1 MNAAAANHLMKIGV
15 SFERQGSGAHEQMR
29 VGQANTAP
37 ACGFNYLARPLHVNV
52 ERHEVGW
59 HMADL
64 KSIPK
69 PSFRVIELS
78 LSFHFPSSH

>member
-1 MNAAAANHLMKIGV
+1 
-15 SFERQGSGAHEQMR
+15 
-29 VGQANTAP
+29 
-37 ACGFNYLARPLHVNV
+37 
-52 ERHEVGW
+52 
-59 HMADL
+59 MADL